1 MWWKYAHILF
11 PGELKYSGEELFFL
25 RGELN
30 GGELSFQGGTYFWR
44 AGGEHKKNLC
54 FQPGLRQKQALIY
67 IYTKDWSQWSTECS
81 DLWSQSST
89 QCFELRVLCASLSSV
104 WNRNF
109 KIFEKAISFI
119 EISVRSFTKFHKI
132 SQSFNL
138 RWAEISKENKYKKF
152 NKKFQN
158 SKKPTETSREISW
171 NFDIN
176 FTKFQLKFH

>member
-1 MWWKYAHILF
+1 MSAEGRVEHQTLNQTTALLLFGWVFCVQLGSLEKKWLAKNIKPWWV
-11 PGELKYSGEELFFL
+11 
-25 RGELN
+25 
-30 GGELSFQGGTYFWR
+30 WR
-44 AGGEHKKNLC
+44 NMRMAPKL
-54 FQPGLRQKQALIY
+54 
-67 IYTKDWSQWSTECS
+67 
-81 DLWSQSST
+81 
-89 QCFELRVLCASLSSV
+89 